1 MKKLTLLLLLAHHP
15 GFAQL
20 KNGEAVPDIQF
31 STVLNAPAK
40 TATLSQLKGKIV
52 LIEFWATWCGP
63 CVGAMPHLKQL
74 QQQHAQQLQVITV
87 TDETPKR
94 INQYL
99 TSRPSNLWFAI
110 DSARSLISYFPH
122 RTIPHTILISPDG
135 KLIAQTTPQAVTD
148 QVIDSLWS
156 QQAVHLP
163 EKTDNPMSVSEVIKT
178 YFNAAD
184 ILKSRFIMQAEVK
197 GTSGVST
204 THLNDSIFKNR
215 RFTCLNLPL
224 TTLYSIAYGNFPYS
238 RTIDKTGSGRGA
250 PVYCLD
256 LIVPG
261 PKELLP
267 TLQRELASRFD
278 LQAKV
283 EPHLEEVNVL
293 KIANRGKFNRIP
305 RNTSGKRTYASR
317 QGEIDQDAITM
328 TDFADFL
335 ENYGTD
341 KLIVVDETQNH
352 EKLDIKFSFQPEN
365 PQSLTTIL
373 SEMGLTLTK
382 KPRKVDILLLYK
394 Q

>member
-1 MKKLTLLLLLAHHP
+1 MKKLTLLLLLASHW
-15 GFAQL
+15 GFAQPR
-20 KNGEAVPDIQF
+20 NGQAVPDIQF
-31 STVLNAPAK
+31 STVLNASTK
-40 TATLSQLKGKIV
+40 TTTLGQLKGKIV

-63 CVGAMPHLKQL
+63 CLEAMPHLKQL

-110 DSARSLISYFPH
+110 DSARSLTRFFSH
-122 RTIPHTILISPDG
+122 QTIPHTVLISSDG
-135 KLIAQTTPQAVTD
+135 KLIAQTSPQAVTD
-148 QVIDSLWS
+148 QVIDSLWK
-156 QQAVHLP
+156 QQTVHLP
-163 EKTDNPMSVSEVIKT
+163 EKTDNPLSVPEVIKT

-184 ILKSRFIMQAEVK
+184 TVKSRFIMQAEVK

-224 TTLYSIAYGNFPYS
+224 TTLYTIAYGSFAHK
-238 RTIDKTGSGRGA
+238 RTIDKTGNGRTA

-256 LIVPG
+256 LIVPS
-261 PKELLP
+261 PEALLP
-267 TLQRELASRFD
+267 TLQKELASRFD
-278 LQAKV
+278 MQAKV
-283 EPHLEEVNVL
+283 EPHLKEVNVL
-293 KIANRGKFNRIP
+293 KITNREKFNRIP

-328 TDFADFL
+328 VDFADFL
-335 ENYGTD
+335 ENYGTN
-341 KLIVVDETQNH
+341 KLLVVDETQNH

-365 PQSLTTIL
+365 PKSLTTIL
-373 SEMGLTLTK
+373 SEMGLTLAK
-382 KPRKVDILLLYK
+382 ESRKVNMLLLYN
-394 Q
+394 